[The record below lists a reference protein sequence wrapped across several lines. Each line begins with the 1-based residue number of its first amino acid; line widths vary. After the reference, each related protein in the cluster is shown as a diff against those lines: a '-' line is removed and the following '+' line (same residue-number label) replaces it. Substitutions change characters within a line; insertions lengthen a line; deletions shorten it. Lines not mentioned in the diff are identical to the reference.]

1 MKTRLLFMISRFLD
15 GGIDTILTEYL
26 RNIPLDRYDV
36 TLAIGTA
43 MGDLEVHRSRLP
55 EGVSVEYL
63 VDAPALTHWR
73 KEKSGVA
80 SPRRLKSTMN

>member
-43 MGDLEVHRSRLP
+43 IWRCT
-55 EGVSVEYL
+55 
-63 VDAPALTHWR
+63 AP
-73 KEKSGVA
+73 VF
-80 SPRRLKSTMN
+80 PRV

>member
-43 MGDLEVHRSRLP
+43 MGDLRCT
-55 EGVSVEYL
+55 
-63 VDAPALTHWR
+63 AP
-73 KEKSGVA
+73 VF
-80 SPRRLKSTMN
+80 PRV

>member
-43 MGDLEVHRSRLP
+43 L
-55 EGVSVEYL
+55 
-63 VDAPALTHWR
+63 AQR
-73 KEKSGVA
+73 KNQA
-80 SPRRLKSTMN
+80 SHPRGG